1 MNPIEK
7 GAAPG
12 NTGGSSLFRCVFWV
26 AQLKIL
32 PSSQSRKLEEAE
44 GPRIFMSREI
54 RQAIREILLCIRS
67 GSLGRK
73 TAP

>member
-1 MNPIEK
+1 MKRELPPEIPE
-7 GAAPG
+7 AAPF
-12 NTGGSSLFRCVFWV
+12 FRCVFWV